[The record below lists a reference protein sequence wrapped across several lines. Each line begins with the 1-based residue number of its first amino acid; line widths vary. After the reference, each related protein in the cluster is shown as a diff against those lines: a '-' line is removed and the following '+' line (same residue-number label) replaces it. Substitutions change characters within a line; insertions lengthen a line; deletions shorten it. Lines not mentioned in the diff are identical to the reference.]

1 MNCRYC
7 KKKLKIKFLDLGLSP
22 LANNYLNVKD
32 LKKKEKFYPLKTWF
46 CNSCYLV
53 QSQGF
58 NKINL
63 LFNSNYTYFSGIS
76 RSFSKHFKDYVI
88 KITKFLKLSKKSF
101 IIEIGSN
108 DGILLKN
115 FGKLKKNCLG
125 IEPSKNTAREC
136 EKYGIKVLKKF
147 FNFKLAKTLNYK
159 KADLI
164 IANNVFAHIPKIN
177 DTIRGLKELLSPNG
191 CINIEFPHLL
201 NLIKFKQ
208 FDTVYH
214 EHFFYFSLTS
224 IIKIFGKHNLKIWKV
239 DKINTHGGS
248 LRIYAVHNENKINIE
263 KSVIKILKEEKN
275 FGITKTNTYRN
286 FQKVIEINK
295 AKIIKYLDYEKKNHK
310 KICGFGAPAKS
321 TTLINYCKIDE
332 ETLNIVFDN
341 SKNKYGKFIPGSKIP
356 ILKPTAR
363 KLREFD
369 IIIIFAWNLQK
380 EIVNFLKKKVRKNTK
395 IATLIPNLKIINL

>member
-7 KKKLKIKFLDLGLSP
+7 KKELKIKFLDLGLSP
-22 LANNYLNVKD
+22 LANNYLSKKD
-32 LKKKEKFYPLKTWF
+32 LKRREKFYPLKTWF

-63 LFNSNYTYFSGIS
+63 LFNSRYTYFSS
-76 RSFSKHFKDYVI
+76 VSKSFSKHFKDYVV
-88 KITKFLKLSKKSF
+88 KITKILKLSKKSF

-136 EKYGIKVLKKF
+136 EKYGIKVIKKF
-147 FNFKLAKTLNYK
+147 FNFKLAKALNCK

-177 DTIRGLKELLSPNG
+177 DTINGLKELLSANG

-224 IIKIFGKHNLKIWKV
+224 VIKIFGKHNLRIWKV
-239 DKINTHGGS
+239 DKISTHGGS
-248 LRIYAVHNENKINIE
+248 LRIYVSHNNYQKNID

-275 FGITKTNTYRN
+275 FGITKINTYKS
-286 FQKVIEINK
+286 FQKIIETNK
-295 AKIIKYLDYEKKNHK
+295 AKIIKYLDYEKKNQK

-332 ETLNIVFDN
+332 KTLNMVFDN

-356 ILKPTAR
+356 IFKPTKK

-369 IIIIFAWNLQK
+369 IILIFAWNLQK
-380 EIVNFLKKKVRKNTK
+380 EIINFLKNKVRKNTK
-395 IATLIPNLKIINL
+395 IVTLIPNLKILSL

>member
-22 LANNYLNVKD
+22 LANNYLNLKD
-32 LKKKEKFYPLKTWF
+32 LKKKENFYPLKTWF
-46 CNSCYLV
+46 CSSCYLV
-53 QSQGF
+53 QGQGF
-58 NKINL
+58 NNTNL
-63 LFNSNYTYFSGIS
+63 LFNSKYTYFSS
-76 RSFSKHFKDYVI
+76 VSKSFSKHFKDYVT
-88 KITKFLKLSKKSF
+88 KITRLLKLSKKSF

-136 EKYGIKVLKKF
+136 EKYGIKVIKKF

-164 IANNVFAHIPKIN
+164 IANNTFAHIPKIN
-177 DTIRGLKELLSPNG
+177 DTIKGFKELLNANG

-224 IIKIFGKHNLKIWKV
+224 IIKIFSKHDLKIWKV
-239 DKINTHGGS
+239 DKVNTHGGS
-248 LRIYAVHNENKINIE
+248 LRIYASHNHNEINID
-263 KSVIKILKEEKN
+263 KSVAKILQQEKT
-275 FGITKTNTYRN
+275 FGITKINTYRN
-286 FQKVIEINK
+286 FQKVIEKNK
-295 AKIIKYLDYEKKNHK
+295 TKIIEYLNYEKKNQK

-321 TTLINYCKIDE
+321 TTLINYCKIDK
-332 ETLNIVFDN
+332 ETLNVVFDN
-341 SKNKYGKFIPGSKIP
+341 SKNKYGKFIPGSRIP
-356 ILKPTAR
+356 ILKPTAK
-363 KLREFD
+363 KLRQFD
-369 IIIIFAWNLQK
+369 IIFIFAWNLQK
-380 EIVNFLKKKVRKNTK
+380 EIVNFLKNKVRKNTK
-395 IATLIPNLKIINL
+395 IGILIPNLKIIK